1 METINEPSRRNG
13 LFYQIAARLLLVA
26 LLFTG
31 LNTLIILS
39 MYVRDKDELGQDLL
53 STEAERIA
61 RLLDRTGGPRQ
72 SAAGAAVEGLQTE
85 FSVYDSSGALVL
97 SSGAPSPPLPAA
109 PAATLRSLSQRE
121 DLGNDAFRLFGIRYV
136 EKNGQPRWIV
146 MSLSGQGFRPFLPA
160 VLKELV
166 DHAVLPLIPLAA
178 LLILFNTEVVRR
190 MLSPLEKAVTAVD
203 AIDPARI
210 GRRLELPAGPAE
222 VRKLIGA
229 FNRAMDRMEGLI
241 RTLGEFTADA
251 AHELRTPL
259 SIMTLSIG
267 QLPDSETRRK
277 LQADAAGMKRLVS
290 QMLQLAQA
298 EALRIPPE
306 SSANLAEVATS
317 VIEQLTPM
325 AVEQGR
331 SIRLEVQAQP
341 VIAGQADM
349 LERALRNVIENGLA
363 HTPAGTA
370 VEVAVEPGASLTIR
384 DHGPGIPP
392 DQLAQVFK
400 RFWRADRRR
409 PGSGLGL
416 GIAARIVEAHG
427 GAITIESAEGAGALV
442 RMRFPAGGGELKQ
455 PA

>member
-1 METINEPSRRNG
+1 METISEPERRNG

-26 LLFTG
+26 LLFTA
-31 LNTLIILS
+31 LNTLIILF

-61 RLLDRTGGPRQ
+61 RLLDRGAGAQPPAA
-72 SAAGAAVEGLQTE
+72 AAGLHTE
-85 FSVYDSSGALVL
+85 FSVYDAGGALVL
-97 SSGAPSPPLPAA
+97 GSGAASPTLPAEPTA
-109 PAATLRSLSQRE
+109 MLRSLSQRE
-121 DLGNDAFRLFGIRYV
+121 DLGDGAFRLLGVRYV
-136 EKNGQPRWIV
+136 ENNGHPRWIV
-146 MSLSGQGFRPFLPA
+146 MSLSGRGFRPFLPA

-210 GRRLELPAGPAE
+210 GRRLELPARPAE

-267 QLPDSETRRK
+267 QLPESETKRK

-290 QMLQLAQA
+290 QMLQMAQA
-298 EALRIPPE
+298 EALRIPPDAA
-306 SSANLAEVATS
+306 ANLAEVATS

-325 AVEQGR
+325 AVQQGR
-331 SIRLEVQAQP
+331 SIRLEVRAQP

-349 LERALRNVIENGLA
+349 LERALRNVIENGLS

-370 VEVAVEPGASLTIR
+370 VEVAVEPGACLTIR
-384 DHGPGIPP
+384 DHGPGIPA
-392 DQLAQVFK
+392 DQLAHVFK

-427 GAITIESAEGAGALV
+427 GTIAIENAEGGGALV
-442 RMRFPAGGGELKQ
+442 AMRFHGGGEPKQ
-455 PA
+455 AA